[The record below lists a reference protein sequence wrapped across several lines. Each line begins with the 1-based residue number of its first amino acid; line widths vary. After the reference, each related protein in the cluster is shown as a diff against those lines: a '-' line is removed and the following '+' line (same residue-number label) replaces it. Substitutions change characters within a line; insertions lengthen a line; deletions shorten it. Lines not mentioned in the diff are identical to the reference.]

1 MGVLALFGISL
12 NPVHYLGEFINGMF
26 SATLKLFGQSASNVV
41 SALLGFI
48 TATSDPVFSGGW
60 WSSSGEAV
68 FVRVLT
74 ISGAL
79 MALSFM
85 LSIITSLLAG
95 DPKLL
100 MKAVLH
106 LPLAVIQTGLLVTVT
121 AALLSA
127 TDEISKYI
135 ASGSSHD
142 LTNFVTVGMVAA
154 ITDSSI
160 VGLIIGGLIILAAI
174 SVWLQLIVRTALL
187 YVTVLGAPLVFAA
200 SVHPS
205 VRGLQKRYIEFGIGL
220 ICAKVVVALAFAT
233 AAAALGSL
241 GSSPS
246 FAAEVGAL
254 LEALAILLVACFA
267 PYLFVRLLIGA
278 EALVIAEGLERRPLR
293 AAMHAQQGSYYIRA
307 GGGLSGLL
315 NGMGSGG
322 KGGGTGPAHSDL
334 GAAGGNP
341 TPGGDGNGPSP
352 GPSANGGSPRPSS
365 PTSPSSAATG
375 GRSST
380 PNGGV
385 ASKATPATA
394 PLPAGLVQARQA
406 LRGATKGSADGA
418 ANVIA
423 GALDEAGSPSR
434 IAPERSKSAERGG
447 DPDNARPPSPTSST
461 GPGRGT
467 TAHGSGPST
476 EGTGPAPS
484 TDRPSIA
491 PSQRHGGAAS
501 ISDQVETDGQRA
513 APLPPV
519 GGGAMSSSRGQGEQ
533 PPTRQGHESSTGRG
547 APISSA
553 EARPASSRAPDRPRL
568 ERPPV
573 ERPTEEPRS

>member
-12 NPVHYLGEFINGMF
+12 NPLSYLGSFISGMF
-26 SATLKLFGQSASNVV
+26 SATLKLFGQSASDVV
-41 SALLGFI
+41 AALLGFI

-68 FVRVLT
+68 FVRVVT

-127 TDEISKYI
+127 TDEVSSYI
-135 ASGSSHD
+135 ASGASHD

-220 ICAKVVVALAFAT
+220 ICAKVVIALAFAT

-241 GSSPS
+241 GSSAS

-293 AAMHAQQGSYYIRA
+293 AAMHAQQGSYYLRA

-315 NGMGSGG
+315 HGMGSAA
-322 KGGGTGPAHSDL
+322 KGGGASPGRPDP
-334 GAAGGNP
+334 GAGGGNIAS
-341 TPGGDGNGPSP
+341 GGDGNGPSP
-352 GPSANGGSPRPSS
+352 GPSSNGGSPRPPS
-365 PTSPSSAATG
+365 PASPSAATTG
-375 GRSST
+375 GRAST
-380 PNGGV
+380 AGGGV
-385 ASKATPATA
+385 SSKAPLSAA
-394 PLPAGLVQARQA
+394 PVPAGLAGARQA
-406 LRGATKGSADGA
+406 LRAATKGGAADGA
-418 ANVIA
+418 ENGISSPH
-423 GALDEAGSPSR
+423 GAAGSPSR
-434 IAPERSKSAERGG
+434 VAPERSAGSAHRA
-447 DPDNARPPSPTSST
+447 DSDHASSSNAPSRAGEGSGSIGQSPVRLEG
-461 GPGRGT
+461 GPGKDS
-467 TAHGSGPST
+467 TAHGPSSAVPSGSDGARSIGDHAGVGRQETAPQPHTSS
-476 EGTGPAPS
+476 GTTSPHEAGVRPA
-484 TDRPSIA
+484 T
-491 PSQRHGGAAS
+491 QR
-501 ISDQVETDGQRA
+501 SDQ
-513 APLPPV
+513 
-519 GGGAMSSSRGQGEQ
+519 SSSRRAQPAAGEGAI
-533 PPTRQGHESSTGRG
+533 PT
-547 APISSA
+547 P
-553 EARPASSRAPDRPRL
+553 SRARDRPHL
-568 ERPPV
+568 ERPPGGS
-573 ERPTEEPRS
+573 PTDEPRS